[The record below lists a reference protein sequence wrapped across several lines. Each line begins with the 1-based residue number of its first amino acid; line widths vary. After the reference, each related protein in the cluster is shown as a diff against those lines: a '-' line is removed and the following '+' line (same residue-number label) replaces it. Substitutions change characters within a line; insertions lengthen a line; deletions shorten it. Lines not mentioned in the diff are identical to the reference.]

1 MFDTL
6 INFLLGS
13 AEKLKTLDQ
22 KTQQEITKYNNKQL
36 KKIAIISF
44 ILGVVSGLAI
54 CNKF

>member
-13 AEKLKTLDQ
+13 AEKLKNLDQ

-44 ILGVVSGLAI
+44 ILGVISGIAI
-54 CNKF
+54 SNKF